1 MAFSM
6 VPMSRG
12 GNSSCAEMFSN
23 HFPMRIGSCL
33 PGWDV
38 LSAQVSRERERFL
51 KKVIGKSD
59 RVQERES
66 HWGGREEEGKVLS
79 GR

>member
-1 MAFSM
+1 
-6 VPMSRG
+6 
-12 GNSSCAEMFSN
+12 
-23 HFPMRIGSCL
+23 MRIGSCL